1 MQDVDASSLPGSQDS
16 ESENGSD
23 SDEES
28 VEMED
33 LEEGEIGQKLDNSD
47 RRKDDVMEN
56 GRQENDPVEDEQ
68 LVGNQQPVSNQE
80 SALIN
85 VVENTNSLHG
95 DSVGAEHVVAIN
107 DVLSLGLREDNNAF
121 SGGPNI
127 TYQKDNKV
135 GPITEVVNNGPSMV
149 PNLGKRN
156 RDDRSPPSV
165 GSTQGPTQRRHCPC

>member
-16 ESENGSD
+16 ESDNGSD

-47 RRKDDVMEN
+47 RQNDDVMVN

-68 LVGNQQPVSNQE
+68 LVDNQQPDSNQE
-80 SALIN
+80 SAPIN

-95 DSVGAEHVVAIN
+95 DSVGAVMYSHL
-107 DVLSLGLREDNNAF
+107 D
-121 SGGPNI
+121 
-127 TYQKDNKV
+127 
-135 GPITEVVNNGPSMV
+135 
-149 PNLGKRN
+149 
-156 RDDRSPPSV
+156 
-165 GSTQGPTQRRHCPC
+165 